1 MNPLVEKM
9 LNTTVS
15 NDVETR
21 FLEDLFEEEA
31 KCESRHQNPE
41 NAYCSGGAT
50 HMVSY
55 SCEPTRDKV
64 CDASAKYTQRCRNN
78 PDDVC
83 RDCGLSCFECW
94 TIRPI

>member
-21 FLEDLFEEEA
+21 FLEDLFEHEA
-31 KCESRHQNPE
+31 ECEANDHGDLECTGEVTHTFKCCGYRQLICDSRVKYIRGYYQGIL
-41 NAYCSGGAT
+41 YCT
-50 HMVSY
+50 H
-55 SCEPTRDKV
+55 
-64 CDASAKYTQRCRNN
+64 CDE
-78 PDDVC
+78 
-83 RDCGLSCFECW
+83 ECW